1 MKKLFT
7 AIRQGD
13 MDTVCAL
20 LDKKPE
26 LIACTAKSP
35 PKKDAGQ
42 SPLQVAI
49 KSGNPAIAYLLLD
62 RGADVNFMEA
72 EDCGNEWRMPVVQD
86 AVMAAVR
93 STRWN
98 SRWPD
103 GYHVSHTQAQA
114 DTAFALL
121 ERMVNLGAD
130 LTAKDSYG
138 NSVLD
143 RALLDTRQI
152 IPGFHY
158 GEQRYIEDRLL
169 TPELEADLNRIFAM
183 IMTASP
189 GVTQHIFAPGS
200 KETLS
205 IQFLLNNGGLRYEE
219 QRYDATL
226 RKYIPLH
233 D

>member
-13 MDTVCAL
+13 AETVCAL

-26 LIACTAKSP
+26 LIACTAKAP

-49 KSGNPAIAYLLLD
+49 KSGNLEIAHLLLD

-86 AVMAAVR
+86 AIRAAMMC
-93 STRWN
+93 TRYN

-103 GYHVSHTQAQA
+103 GYHVSHTQTQA

-121 ERMVNLGAD
+121 ERMVILGAD
-130 LTAKDSYG
+130 LTKTDSYG
-138 NSVLD
+138 NNALI
-143 RALLDTRQI
+143 RALLDARQI
-152 IPGFHY
+152 IPSFHP
-158 GEQRYIEDRLL
+158 GEQRYIEDRLF
-169 TPELEADLNRIFAM
+169 TPELASDLNRIFAL
-183 IMTASP
+183 IMTSAPDITQDFLSP
-189 GVTQHIFAPGS
+189 DS
-200 KETLS
+200 KETLLM
-205 IQFLLNNGGLRYEE
+205 QLLLHNGDLRYKEP
-219 QRYDATL
+219 R
-226 RKYIPLH
+226 P
-233 D
+233 

>member
-26 LIACTAKSP
+26 LITCTAKAP

-49 KSGNPAIAYLLLD
+49 KSGNPAIAHLLLD

-98 SRWPD
+98 TVLQGQVIHNNS
-103 GYHVSHTQAQA
+103 AEKA
-114 DTAFALL
+114 ETAFQLL
-121 ERMVNLGAD
+121 KRMVDMGAD
-130 LTAKDSYG
+130 LTRADSYG
-138 NSVLD
+138 NSALV

-152 IPGFHY
+152 IPGFHH
-158 GEQRYIEDRLL
+158 GEQRYIQDRLL
-169 TPELEADLNRIFAM
+169 TPELEADLNRIFSL

-189 GVTQHIFAPGS
+189 EVTQHVSAPDS
-200 KETLS
+200 KETLLM
-205 IQFLLNNGGLRYEE
+205 QFLLNNGGLRYEE
-219 QRYDATL
+219 HRYDAAN
-226 RKYIPLH
+226 RRWVSMKE
-233 D
+233 